1 MKQLNFSDA
10 EKNQLLR
17 VVAAILQL
25 GNIVF
30 GPNRDG
36 SGSVVTNQDGT
47 ASPNAPPLHHYNAN
61 ASTTHQSLII
71 LSRQF
76 SSVRAIC

>member
-47 ASPNAPPLHHYNAN
+47 ACSP
-61 ASTTHQSLII
+61 
-71 LSRQF
+71 
-76 SSVRAIC
+76 

>member
-47 ASPNAPPLHHYNAN
+47 ASPNAPPLHHYNA
-61 ASTTHQSLII
+61 STTHQALIV

>member
-1 MKQLNFSDA
+1 MKQLNFSEE
-10 EKNQLLR
+10 EKKHVLR

-36 SGSVVTNQDGT
+36 SGSVVTNQDG
-47 ASPNAPPLHHYNAN
+47 AFNPG
-61 ASTTHQSLII
+61 
-71 LSRQF
+71 R
-76 SSVRAIC
+76 SSE

>member
-36 SGSVVTNQDGT
+36 SGSVVTNQDG
-47 ASPNAPPLHHYNAN
+47 NAHPPFIVGLCCVLLVKLTLALRS
-61 ASTTHQSLII
+61 A
-71 LSRQF
+71 
-76 SSVRAIC
+76 

>member
-1 MKQLNFSDA
+1 MVRSKAHHLLLQEAMKQLNFSDA

-47 ASPNAPPLHHYNAN
+47 ACSP
-61 ASTTHQSLII
+61 
-71 LSRQF
+71 
-76 SSVRAIC
+76 